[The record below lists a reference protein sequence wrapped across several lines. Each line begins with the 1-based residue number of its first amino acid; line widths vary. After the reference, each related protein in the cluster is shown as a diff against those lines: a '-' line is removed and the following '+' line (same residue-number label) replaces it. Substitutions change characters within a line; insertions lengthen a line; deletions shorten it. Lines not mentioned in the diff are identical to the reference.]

1 MSEVVATFCTTDGWH
16 ERADPAAQATN
27 SPLGDLSQ
35 EGFEFAERH
44 LDRIEVRRVL
54 RQILHRCAK
63 SFDNLLHAG
72 NFVGREVIH
81 HHDIVALEHRR
92 QALLHIG
99 HESWSIDRSI
109 DDHRGHHLV
118 MPQGSDECDRLPC
131 SLRNMAEQSLATRT
145 TSPETDH
152 IDAGRSLI
160 DKHQSR
166 RIKKALL
173 PKPAPPRSRHV
184 CSVLLGCPQAFF

>member
-1 MSEVVATFCTTDGWH
+1 MSEVVATFCTTDGGH

-63 SFDNLLHAG
+63 SFDSLLHAG
-72 NFVGREVIH
+72 NFVGREIIH
-81 HHDIVALEHRR
+81 HHDVVALEHRR

-99 HESWSIDRSI
+99 HESWSIDRSV
-109 DDHRGHHLV
+109 DDHRSHHLV

-131 SLRNMAEQSLATRT
+131 SLRNMTDQSLATRA

-152 IDAGRSLI
+152 IDSDRGLI
-160 DKHQSR
+160 DKDQSR

-173 PKPAPPRSRHV
+173 PNPAPTRSRHV
-184 CSVLLGCPQAFF
+184 GAVLLGCSQAFF